1 MTKTLQK
8 TAPGMPTGTSDPIRH
23 SRREFVTWAA
33 KLSAG
38 ASLASLTA
46 CGSSTADTLPEAP
59 VLESRNGVL
68 SLDLVARYAPKQM
81 TVAYQQLATYPGP
94 ASVIAAQ
101 LRSFDGR
108 SPAPTLRLKPRD
120 MLRIRLIN
128 DLPPSPAGQSS
139 LAYLNHQN
147 STNLHFHGLHVD
159 PKEIRPGVFGDY
171 MVDTSDAGVGDGQAR
186 QHEIVLP
193 DNHASGIY
201 WYHPHLHGATTSQ
214 VASGMF
220 GAILIHD
227 PADPFAAS
235 PEISERIIFVH
246 KLTLNAQGRT
256 DSFYDSLQGNDSG
269 FLLNGAYQPTLVMRP
284 GEVQIWHFINSGFF
298 YGFNPVLDGHTMQA
312 FARDGNTFAKRFQ
325 AIDAGNS
332 ADFSNQRWPGNA
344 IYPGGRLSVVVQAS
358 TAPGTYYLRSAPV
371 PLGVEEIV
379 ARVLVEGPRSSTV
392 FPLASDLRQPADQ
405 VLPISDQELRDKGG
419 VQRSFVLAVLFSSD
433 AQLPQPQ
440 PPGEEWFIPRG
451 DGAGAQETKVFATG
465 DGAPGEQLLAPYQ
478 SSLAKSQTVHL
489 DAVEEWT
496 VYNLAGSYPHPFHV
510 HVNECCVVK
519 VNGDPVTP
527 FWADTLPVPAPIG
540 DVPGSITFRIRFTD
554 FTGKFVWHCH
564 ALDHEDM
571 GMMQNVEVV

>member
-1 MTKTLQK
+1 MKKTLQK
-8 TAPGMPTGTSDPIRH
+8 TAPGMPTGTSHPIRP

-33 KLSAG
+33 SLSAG
-38 ASLASLTA
+38 ASLASLAA
-46 CGSSTADTLPEAP
+46 CSSGGSWAADTLPAAP
-59 VLESRNGVL
+59 VLESRDGVL
-68 SLDLVARYAPKQM
+68 SLDLVARYESKRMA
-81 TVAYQQLATYPGP
+81 VATPTDSKLLATYPGP
-94 ASVIAAQ
+94 SSVIAAE

-120 MLRIRLIN
+120 MLRIRLVN
-128 DLPPSPAGQSS
+128 GLPPSPAGQSA

-171 MVDTSDAGVGDGQAR
+171 MVDTADAGVLPGQTR
-186 QHEIVLP
+186 QHELVLP
-193 DNHASGIY
+193 DNHASGIF

-214 VASGMF
+214 VGSGMF
-220 GAILIHD
+220 GAILVHD
-227 PADPFAAS
+227 PDDPFAAS

-256 DSFYDSLQGNDSG
+256 DSFYDALRGNDSG

-284 GEVQIWHFINSGFF
+284 GEVQVWHFINAAVF
-298 YGFNPVLDGHTMQA
+298 YGFNPLLDGHTMQA

-325 AIDAGNS
+325 AIDASTS

-358 TAPGTYYLRSAPV
+358 TTPGTYYLRSAPI
-371 PLGVEEIV
+371 PIGVEEIV
-379 ARVLVEGPRSSTV
+379 ARVIVEGSGASTV
-392 FPLASDLRQPADQ
+392 FPVASDLRPPTDQ
-405 VLPISDQELRDKGG
+405 VPISDEELARQGG
-419 VQRSFVLAVLFSSD
+419 RQRSFVLAVVSSSD

-440 PPGEEWFIPRG
+440 PAGEEWFVPLG
-451 DGAGAQETKVFATG
+451 DGIDSFANKVFATG
-465 DGAPGEQLLAPYQ
+465 AGEPGVQLAPYQ
-478 SSLAKSQTVHL
+478 SSLANSVTVTL

-496 VYNLAGSYPHPFHV
+496 VYNPVGRYPHPFHV
-510 HVNECCVVK
+510 HINECCVVR
-519 VNGDPVTP
+519 VNDEQVTP
-527 FWADTLPVPAPIG
+527 FWADTLPVPPG
-540 DVPGSITFRIRFTD
+540 GSITFRIRFTD
-554 FTGKFVWHCH
+554 FTGAFVWHCH